1 MAQSTKVLHCI
12 AVLLITAFGTS
23 AYTSIALADDST
35 GFVCSDVKIRTG
47 LSEIAPQ
54 NLFLY
59 GQFCEPS
66 GKTPSTV
73 QVLVHGGT
81 YSHTYWN
88 FPGFGG
94 QYSYSNYM
102 NRAGYAT
109 LAIDLLGV
117 GGSDHPPSGLVT
129 IYSEAYAIHSAI
141 QAARNGALGHAFAKV
156 ILAAHSLG
164 TLTSDI
170 EAATYHD
177 EDGFIATGTSHGPGL
192 LGLVEVFSHATPALL
207 DPVTAPQIPP
217 LDLGYLTVAGAR
229 PTFYSG
235 GAVDPAVEAA
245 DEATR
250 QPDPGG
256 YVATL
261 APYILATPLLQTN
274 EINVPV
280 LLVNG
285 AGDAVFCSQGG
296 GLATTN
302 CATSQTLYSWER
314 PYYSAVAQLQT
325 FVLVNSGHDINLV
338 PNAQL
343 WYAQA
348 LQWAQQIAPPD

>member
-1 MAQSTKVLHCI
+1 MAQGAKALHYI
-12 AVLLITAFGTS
+12 AVLLITALGSGPCTGT
-23 AYTSIALADDST
+23 AWAEDSVD
-35 GFVCSDVKIRTG
+35 FVCSDVKISTG
-47 LSEIAPQ
+47 LSETAPQ
-54 NLFLY
+54 NLLVY

-66 GKTPSTV
+66 SKTSKTV

-81 YSHTYWN
+81 YSRTYWN
-88 FPGFGG
+88 FLGFGG

-102 NRAGYAT
+102 NHAGYAT

-141 QAARNGALGHAFAKV
+141 QAARSGALGHSFAKV

-164 TLTSDI
+164 TLTADI
-170 EAATYHD
+170 EAATYQD

-192 LGLVEVFSHATPALL
+192 LGLVEIFAHATPTLL

-217 LDLGYLTVAGAR
+217 GDLGYLTVVGAR

-256 YVATL
+256 YVVTL
-261 APYILATPLLQTN
+261 APYIVATPLLQTN
-274 EINVPV
+274 EINAPV

-285 AGDAVFCSQGG
+285 TGDAVFCIQGG

-302 CATSQTLYSWER
+302 CATSETLYTWER
-314 PYYSAVAQLQT
+314 PYYSTAARLQT
-325 FVLVNSGHDINLV
+325 FVLPDSGHDINLV

-348 LQWAQQIAPPD
+348 LQWARQVAPPN